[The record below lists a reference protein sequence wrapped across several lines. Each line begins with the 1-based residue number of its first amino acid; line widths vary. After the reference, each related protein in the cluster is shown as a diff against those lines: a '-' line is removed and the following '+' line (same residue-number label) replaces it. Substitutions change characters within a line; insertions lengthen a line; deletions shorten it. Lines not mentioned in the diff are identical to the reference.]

1 MDIPLA
7 LYLFILLLSLL
18 FSIDS
23 RTSWL
28 GYYSRFNGGLVSQI
42 CYALLYWAFVSNMTA
57 KQSLFAI
64 RYSLFAATIASL
76 LAVLEHF
83 GIFTTC
89 KLLGFNLYESCWVQ
103 DVQNRVFSTLGQ
115 PNWLAALI
123 VALLPMTWLL
133 MLTVKKIDAK
143 YLSFTFLSFIFF
155 ITLLFTKSRSG
166 LLAFGVE
173 AIIFWGLVF
182 WQTKLKYSKKF
193 LTIFFSSLILFIFFN
208 SPLTTLDSTQK
219 ISTGTTLETGGTESG
234 VIRKYVWIGAINVFK
249 NYPILGS
256 GPETFAYVFPKF
268 KPIEHNL
275 TSEWDYIYNKA
286 HNEYLNYLANTG
298 LLGLLSYL
306 FIIGSILKLFIQ
318 KLSITNYKLQITNN
332 LEFRIYN
339 LALMSGFASIL
350 ITNFFGFSV
359 VTTSLLFFL
368 FPALAVV
375 SSTQNVEWQKTN
387 RLTIYQILAT
397 IVVLLTTYYLLHTTY
412 YYWRA
417 DIHYNKAKNN
427 GGEQEINEA
436 LKISPNEP
444 LYIAELAFINQDA
457 NLAAK
462 ALDLNPYDQN
472 IRNILISTLI
482 KNASAEANYLLIAEK
497 IAEEGTLVAPQNPK
511 IFYQLALL
519 NLKNNK
525 IQESLKNFDRAIKL
539 KPNYKEAYF
548 AKGLTLI
555 DLKRY
560 GEAITALQYIL
571 DKIDPND
578 DLTKK
583 YLQEAVSMF

>member
-1 MDIPLA
+1 
-7 LYLFILLLSLL
+7 
-18 FSIDS
+18 
-23 RTSWL
+23 
-28 GYYSRFNGGLVSQI
+28 
-42 CYALLYWAFVSNMTA
+42 MTA